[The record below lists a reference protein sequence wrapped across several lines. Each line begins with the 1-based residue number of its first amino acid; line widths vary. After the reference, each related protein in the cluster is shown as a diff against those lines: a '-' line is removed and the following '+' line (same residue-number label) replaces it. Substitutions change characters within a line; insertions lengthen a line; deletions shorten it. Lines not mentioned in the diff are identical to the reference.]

1 MAYFSGSLLNPER
14 PNQQDN
20 RNKTPFDQYFPDVFP
35 TSSPGVG
42 MSMPRNEAFRLPPI
56 LNPSASYRAFA
67 QPKEN
72 SPFLGLLKDA
82 RNFTKGRSTGYIP
95 DERRF
100 GVDYKPNPARPP
112 VRTPEPPKRTPIEP
126 RFGVPYIGDTPLFRF
141 LNPPTRSPSRDLG
154 FNPSRIR
161 RRPLFRNFFG
171 LANPIPPMFMRR

>member
-82 RNFTKGRSTGYIP
+82 RNFTKGRST
-95 DERRF
+95 E
-100 GVDYKPNPARPP
+100 
-112 VRTPEPPKRTPIEP
+112 RTPDPQP
-126 RFGVPYIGDTPLFRF
+126 RFGVPYIGNTPLFRF
-141 LNPPTRSPSRDLG
+141 LNSPNRSPSRDLG
-154 FNPSRIR
+154 FNPFRIR
-161 RRPLFRNFFG
+161 KGQLFRNFFG
-171 LANPIPPMFMRR
+171 LENPIPPMFMRR

>member
-1 MAYFSGSLLNPER
+1 MEYFSGSLLNPLR
-14 PNQQDN
+14 PGGKDN
-20 RNKTPFDQYFPDVFP
+20 RNKTPFDQYFPD
-35 TSSPGVG
+35 
-42 MSMPRNEAFRLPPI
+42 MSQPAPQAGLLSAPRNEAFQLPPI

-67 QPKEN
+67 QPKAN
-72 SPFLGLLKDA
+72 RPFLGLLKDA
-82 RNFTKGRSTGYIP
+82 RNFSKGRSPGYMP

-112 VRTPEPPKRTPIEP
+112 ERTPDPQP
-126 RFGVPYIGDTPLFRF
+126 RFGVPYLGDTPLFRV